1 MTNRLSILTAQLNP
15 IVGDISGNL
24 AMAQA
29 AYAEA
34 QARGAD
40 LLVLPELFLIGYPPE
55 DLVQKPSAIAA
66 CMQAVQTLAGKTE
79 AGPSVIIGSPW
90 SEAGK

>member
-15 IVGDISGNL
+15 VVGDISGNM
-24 AMAQA
+24 AMAEA

-34 QARGAD
+34 QANGAD

-55 DLVQKPSAIAA
+55 DLVFHILLSCIMRNDKFLSYRRR
-66 CMQAVQTLAGKTE
+66 MQR
-79 AGPSVIIGSPW
+79 
-90 SEAGK
+90 